1 VSVRGPPPWPACL
14 VCGQA
19 AAALLRRHS
28 LLRPPLPLA
37 GAIGGPIGGPWRP
50 TEKGRLAPFVWAVGP
65 NGVEVLVWLIPVLS
79 ATLKDKSHQLITNFT
94 CTEGLALGLEVT
106 DWPKNI
112 NGKEIGLRI
121 AGRTQSGWDF
131 AHDVQF
137 AAGRVWSSTSTH
149 AQIKRLTFREAT
161 HAEAQ
166 ATLDAQAALKPR

>member
-1 VSVRGPPPWPACL
+1 M
-14 VCGQA
+14 
-19 AAALLRRHS
+19 
-28 LLRPPLPLA
+28 
-37 GAIGGPIGGPWRP
+37 
-50 TEKGRLAPFVWAVGP
+50 GP

-94 CTEGLALGLEVT
+94 CTESLALGLEVT

-149 AQIKRLTFREAT
+149 AQIKRLTFHEAT
-161 HAEAQ
+161 QAEAQ